1 MRDFD
6 VVIVGGG
13 PAGLMAAFEIVSL
26 AKNDV
31 KVALFDKGKRASER
45 RCPLAIKSGG
55 NGNSYAMNSS
65 VECLGCKV
73 CNVIHGIGGAGALSS
88 GTINLRPDVGGD
100 LDKFL
105 GDWNVADELILY
117 IDKIFT
123 SFGVPEDTLY
133 VPDREKIATLERL
146 AAKAGAKYIPT
157 PQRIIGTDVMI
168 KVVDNMTTYLE
179 TKGVKVF
186 SETAVYDIRKDGALF
201 KSLTDKGEFT
211 SRKVLLAPGRGGI
224 TWFQKTLS
232 SLNIE
237 HEPGPLDVGVR
248 IEVPSYITEDVT
260 KVNPDPK
267 IILYTK
273 FYDDRVRTF
282 CTNPNGFVVQER
294 YDDGTVGVN
303 GVSYRNIK
311 TRNTNFA
318 LLVTLKLTDPYSDAT
333 ELGKSIA
340 RIATRV
346 GVGKPIIQR
355 LGDLEKGRR
364 STWDRIEKSVVT
376 PTLKNVTPGD
386 VGVILPYRIVIN
398 ILEAIRR
405 LNVIYPGL
413 YAAQTILYAPEVKYY
428 SIKVKTGK
436 DLQTNIEGLY
446 VAGDGAGLSRGLN
459 VAAATGVI
467 AGRAIL
473 QDI

>member
-1 MRDFD
+1 MREFD
-6 VVIVGGG
+6 VIVVGGG
-13 PAGLMAAFEIVSL
+13 PAGLMAAFEIAGHS
-26 AKNDV
+26 KSDI
-31 KVALFDKGKRASER
+31 KVALFDKGRRAEER
-45 RCPLAIKSGG
+45 ACPLAIKTNI
-55 NGNSYAMNSS
+55 NGNSYVSNNA
-65 VECLGCKV
+65 ECLGCAV

-88 GTINLRPDVGGD
+88 GTINLRPDIGGD
-100 LDKFL
+100 LDKLL
-105 GDWNVADELILY
+105 GDWDVADEI
-117 IDKIFT
+117 IKHVDEVFT
-123 SFGVPEDTLY
+123 SFGVPQDTLY
-133 VPDREKIATLERL
+133 VPDREKITMLERL
-146 AAKAGAKYIPT
+146 AAKAGAKYVPT

-168 KVVDNMTTYLE
+168 KVVSNITAYLE
-179 TKGVKVF
+179 RSGVRIF
-186 SETAVYDIRKDGALF
+186 SETSVHDVRRDENLF
-201 KSLTDKGEFT
+201 KLVTDKGEFT
-211 SRKVLLAPGRGGI
+211 ARRVLLAPGRSGV
-224 TWFQKTLS
+224 TWFQKIIN
-232 SLNIE
+232 SLGIE

-248 IEVPSYITEDVT
+248 IEVPSYIVEDVT
-260 KVNPDPK
+260 KINPDPK

-303 GVSYRNIK
+303 GVSYSRVK
-311 TRNTNFA
+311 SRNTNFA

-340 RIATRV
+340 RMATRV

-355 LGDLEKGRR
+355 LGDLERGRR
-364 STWDRIEKSVVT
+364 STWERIERSVVT

-386 VGVILPYRIVIN
+386 VGVVLPYRVTVN

-413 YAAQTILYAPEVKYY
+413 YASQTILYAPEVKYY
-428 SIKVKTGK
+428 SIRVKTKK
-436 DLQTNIEGLY
+436 DLQTNVEGIY

-467 AGRAIL
+467 AGRSIL
-473 QDI
+473 QSF